1 VTPTVT
7 KVLIGGAGGLARET
21 IAAVRAC
28 IASGAHLEV
37 VGFLDDNADVV
48 GQVIDG
54 SPVVGPFDALAAMTG
69 AHLVLA
75 TGRPDNY
82 VSRHELVQRCALPPS
97 RYLTVVHPG
106 AQLGDTVT
114 VGVGT
119 IVLAAVV
126 ATASVAIG
134 SHVVLM
140 PHAALTHDNVVGDFA
155 TIASGVLLGGSV
167 QVGEGA
173 YLGAGS
179 VVREGVSIGAWAM
192 VGMGS
197 IVTRDVP
204 PGELWMGSPARYV
217 RDAPVPAPLIAAAR
231 GSAADRSSGEKLGAS
246 GPGRDPR
253 G

>member
-1 VTPTVT
+1 VAPTVT
-7 KVLIGGAGGLARET
+7 EVLIGGAGGLARET
-21 IAAVRAC
+21 VAAVRAC
-28 IASGAHLEV
+28 IASGAQLEV
-37 VGFLDDNADVV
+37 VGFLDDNADFV
-48 GQVIDG
+48 GQMIDG

-97 RYLTVVHPG
+97 RYVTVVHPG

-119 IVLAAVV
+119 IALAAVV

-140 PHAALTHDNVVGDFA
+140 PHAVLTHDDIVGDFA

-167 QVGEGA
+167 HVGEGA

-217 RDAPVPAPLIAAAR
+217 RDAPVPAPLVAAGAR
-231 GSAADRSSGEKLGAS
+231 RSATDRSSG
-246 GPGRDPR
+246 
-253 G
+253 